1 MNQIDY
7 DYVFKILLIGNIGV
21 GKSSLLM
28 RFVHDIF
35 NDHFVVTLAVDFKVR
50 TLESEGKVAK
60 LQLCDPSGQER
71 FQSIVSSFYKGVSG
85 IILVYDIT
93 NRKSF
98 EDIRDWMV
106 ESEKKTTEDVVR
118 LLVGNKKDLELE
130 REVS

>member
-50 TLESEGKVAK
+50 TLQSEGKMAK
-60 LQLCDPSGQER
+60 LQLCDPSGQ
-71 FQSIVSSFYKGVSG
+71 
-85 IILVYDIT
+85 
-93 NRKSF
+93 
-98 EDIRDWMV
+98 
-106 ESEKKTTEDVVR
+106 
-118 LLVGNKKDLELE
+118 
-130 REVS
+130 